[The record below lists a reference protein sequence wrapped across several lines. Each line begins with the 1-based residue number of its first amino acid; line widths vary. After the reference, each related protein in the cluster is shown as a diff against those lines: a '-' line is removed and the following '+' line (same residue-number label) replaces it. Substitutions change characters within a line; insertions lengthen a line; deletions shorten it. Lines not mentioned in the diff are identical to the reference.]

1 VTKKRGEASM
11 KKGHARSLNRIGNY
25 LGSQWR
31 ILNRKADII

>member
-1 VTKKRGEASM
+1 VTKKRGEASV
-11 KKGHARSLNRIGNY
+11 KKGHARLLNRIGSF